1 MKVLQLCN
9 KPPFPT
15 VDGGTIAMHALTRG
29 LLDAGHTVK
38 VISIET
44 SKHPFK
50 VDRLTDEYK
59 QQTNAEAVF
68 VDTRIKPLLLLTS
81 FLLGELYIM
90 ERFISDKFK
99 KRLRQLLEQE
109 SFDVVLLESLYVTP
123 YIDTIRR
130 YSKVKIILRAHNVE
144 YLIWQRL
151 AEKERNPIK
160 AYYLKSMAKQLQRYE
175 QWAFNAVDGVAAI
188 SSIDTQTISYI
199 TPGVKV
205 KTINLST
212 EYTHLPLDAIEPNT
226 LFHLGSMDWMPNVE
240 GIIWLIE
247 EVWPLVV
254 AKQPN
259 AKLYLAGRNMPK
271 SIINRAAT
279 NIIVEG
285 AIDSPTEYIATKQIM
300 VVPLFAGSGVRV
312 KIIEGMAF
320 GKPIVATTIAVEGIG
335 ISNGN
340 NAVITDSAI
349 QFADAIVYL
358 LQHPDKAKELGDN
371 AADFI
376 EQHYRTNVV
385 IKKLE
390 SFIASI

>member
-1 MKVLQLCN
+1 
-9 KPPFPT
+9 
-15 VDGGTIAMHALTRG
+15 
-29 LLDAGHTVK
+29 
-38 VISIET
+38 
-44 SKHPFK
+44 
-50 VDRLTDEYK
+50 
-59 QQTNAEAVF
+59 
-68 VDTRIKPLLLLTS
+68 
-81 FLLGELYIM
+81 M

-99 KRLRQLLEQE
+99 KRLIQLLEQE

-151 AEKERNPIK
+151 AEKERNPVK

-175 QWAFNAVDGVAAI
+175 QWAFSAVDGVAAI

-212 EYTHLPLDAIEPNT
+212 EYKHLPLDAIEPNT

-376 EQHYRTNVV
+376 EQNYRTNVV

>member
-38 VISIET
+38 VLSIET
-44 SKHPFK
+44 AKHPFN
-50 VDRLTDEYK
+50 VDKLNDEYK
-59 QQTNAEAVF
+59 QQTNAESVF
-68 VDTRIKPLLLLTS
+68 VDTRIKPLPLLTS
-81 FLLGELYIM
+81 FLLGDLYIM
-90 ERFISDKFK
+90 ERFISNKFK
-99 KRLRQLLEQE
+99 MRLIQLLEQE
-109 SFDVVLLESLYVTP
+109 NFDLVLLESLFVTP

-144 YLIWQRL
+144 YLIWHRL
-151 AEKERNPIK
+151 AEKERNPVK

-175 QWAFNAVDGVAAI
+175 QWAFSAVDGVAAI

-199 TPGVKV
+199 APGVKV

-212 EYTHLPLDAIEPNT
+212 EYKHLPLDAIEQNT

-240 GIIWLIE
+240 GIIWLID

-271 SIINRAAT
+271 SIINRAVA

-312 KIIEGMAF
+312 KVIEGMAL

-376 EQHYRTNVV
+376 EQNYRPQVV

>member
-99 KRLRQLLEQE
+99 KRLIQLLEQE

-151 AEKERNPIK
+151 AEKERNPVK

-175 QWAFNAVDGVAAI
+175 QWAFSAVDGVAAI

-212 EYTHLPLDAIEPNT
+212 EYKHLPLDAIEPNT

-376 EQHYRTNVV
+376 EQNYRTNVV